1 MIRSFEI
8 LVLLVASV
16 VFVCA
21 EVEAV
26 EVVEAVEAV
35 EAVAE
40 AVAEVAVAD
49 EDWDEGISEE
59 LKILLIQVA
68 VVLLIAF
75 ACAYC
80 GWLVGSHKGRGRQ
93 GFWLGFFLG
102 PMGVMTVGFLP
113 AKESNPFKSDR

>member
-26 EVVEAVEAV
+26 E
-35 EAVAE
+35 AVAAE
-40 AVAEVAVAD
+40 AEAWAEVAVAD

-59 LKILLIQVA
+59 LKILLIQVAVVLA